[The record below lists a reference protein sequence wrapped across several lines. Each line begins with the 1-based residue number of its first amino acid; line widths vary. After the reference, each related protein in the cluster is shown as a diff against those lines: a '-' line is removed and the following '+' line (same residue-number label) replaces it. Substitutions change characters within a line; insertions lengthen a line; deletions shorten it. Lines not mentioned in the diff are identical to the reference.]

1 MTVEELK
8 TLIDE
13 VTAQKCERQDVE
25 LKEAHIG
32 TPKRLYDTLSA
43 FANQRGGGTIVFG
56 ISEKQDYSVIGVY
69 DPQDLMKRVEEQC
82 KQMSPV
88 IRPLFTVAD
97 IGGKTVVSAKITEAD
112 IFDKPCFYLG
122 AGRVRGS
129 YVRSGGADE
138 LMSEFDIY
146 SYEAFKRKIQDELRT
161 VDRADMTA
169 LDQDKL
175 TEYFLTLKR
184 EKPNL
189 QNLSREQLLKF
200 QGIAE
205 KDVPT
210 VAGVML
216 FGIYPQGFYPQ
227 LSITAVVVPG
237 YEISDLNA
245 EERFVDNKRIEGT
258 IPEMLEGAVN
268 FIRRNMKVKTI
279 IDEQTAQRR
288 DKTEYPLKAIREIVL
303 NSLVHRDYSVHTDGS
318 PIRILMYKDR
328 LVVENPGGLY
338 GRLTIDD
345 LGRERAADTRNPFIA
360 AALEVMLKTENRFSG
375 IPTIIAH
382 MADAGLPPPVFE
394 SKRGVFRVTLYN
406 GANAKAEV
414 APSINPTAATA
425 GTMPDYEARILA
437 FCQTP
442 RSREEIAA
450 EFGLQSTYYMVTRY
464 LNPLIGQGK
473 LKMTM
478 PESPKSKNQRYVS
491 V

>member
-1 MTVEELK
+1 MTIEELK
-8 TLIDE
+8 ALVIE
-13 VTAQKCERQDVE
+13 IAAQKCERQDLE
-25 LKEAHIG
+25 LKEAHGG
-32 TPKRLYDTLSA
+32 TPTRLYDTLSA
-43 FANQRGGGTIVFG
+43 FANQKGGGVILFG
-56 ISEKQDYSVIGVY
+56 ISEKQNYAIVGVY
-69 DPQDLMKRVEEQC
+69 DPQDLMSKVEEQC

-88 IRPLFTVAD
+88 LRPLFTVAELN
-97 IGGKTVVSAKITEAD
+97 GKTVVSAKITEVD
-112 IFDKPCFYLG
+112 VFDKPCFYLG

-129 YVRSGGADE
+129 YIRSGGADE

-169 LDQDKL
+169 IDDGKL
-175 TEYFLTLKR
+175 TEYFFMLKR

-189 QNLSREQLLKF
+189 QHLSTEQLLKF

-205 KDVPT
+205 KDIPT

-216 FGIYPQGFYPQ
+216 FGVYPQGFFPQ
-227 LSITAVVVPG
+227 LGITAVVVPG
-237 YEISDLNA
+237 YEISDLNS

-258 IPEMLEGAVN
+258 IPEMLDGALN

-279 IDEQTAQRR
+279 IDENTAKRR

-303 NSLVHRDYSVHTDGS
+303 NSLIHRDYSIHTDGS
-318 PIRILMYKDR
+318 PIRILMYANR

-345 LGRERAADTRNPFIA
+345 LGKERAADTRNPFIA

-406 GANAKAEV
+406 GMNAQTKIASGAAQTE
-414 APSINPTAATA
+414 PTIDAV
-425 GTMPDYEARILA
+425 DYVSRILS
-437 FCQTP
+437 FCKAP

-464 LNPLIGQGK
+464 LNPLIEQGK
-473 LKMTM
+473 LKMTL
-478 PESPKSKNQRYVS
+478 PETPKSKNQRYIS
-491 V
+491 G